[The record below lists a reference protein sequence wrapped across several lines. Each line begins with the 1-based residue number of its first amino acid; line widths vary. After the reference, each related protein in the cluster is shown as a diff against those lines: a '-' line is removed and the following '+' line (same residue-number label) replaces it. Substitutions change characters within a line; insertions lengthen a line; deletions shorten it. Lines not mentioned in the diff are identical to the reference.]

1 MKNTFKLAS
10 LVVAWTVL
18 LWATW
23 LVSHVSAE
31 ETTTT
36 AACSTVSCNLWTK
49 KDKQE
54 KFYLSDEVIK
64 IIDKFVDK
72 VDTKAKDAF
81 WSLTSDNAK
90 KYVMWIY
97 WVVVE
102 KFYEWSAT
110 LEKTPALANN
120 EKAKT
125 LAWIMKDIALLF
137 NVKWHVLNWTYVW
150 DHYYYN
156 QKYNWDEKNNYNPNA
171 IKTEV
176 KEEPKKEEP
185 KKEDD
190 SHKSS
195 VVFKDAIRKLAEDIK
210 KVTDSNE
217 QVDKTMYEP
226 YNKNLK
232 WEKLYWYEIVW
243 NHVLQIANE
252 SWKKIVNSWE
262 STYDFSKLLTAWKNE
277 LNFITLF
284 WANRK
289 IDVVNSDYA
298 LLKNDSVQWKDQSNQ
313 DTQTTTALKVLNN
326 FDKWFFRSWE
336 WYLWF
341 APFNSKADA
350 KAFMENQNIASLWYI
365 VQIWSTSKY
374 ALFFNPFEV

>member
-10 LVVAWTVL
+10 LAVASTL
-18 LWATW
+18 MLWATW

-36 AACSTVSCNLWTK
+36 VACSTVSCNLWTK

-81 WSLTSDNAK
+81 WSLTSQDSK

-102 KFYEWSAT
+102 KFYEWAAT

-137 NVKWHVLNWTYVW
+137 NVKWHVLNLTYVL

-156 QKYNWDEKNNYNPNA
+156 QKYNWD
-171 IKTEV
+171 
-176 KEEPKKEEP
+176 
-185 KKEDD
+185 
-190 SHKSS
+190 
-195 VVFKDAIRKLAEDIK
+195 
-210 KVTDSNE
+210 
-217 QVDKTMYEP
+217 
-226 YNKNLK
+226 
-232 WEKLYWYEIVW
+232 
-243 NHVLQIANE
+243 
-252 SWKKIVNSWE
+252 
-262 STYDFSKLLTAWKNE
+262 
-277 LNFITLF
+277 
-284 WANRK
+284 
-289 IDVVNSDYA
+289 
-298 LLKNDSVQWKDQSNQ
+298 
-313 DTQTTTALKVLNN
+313 
-326 FDKWFFRSWE
+326 
-336 WYLWF
+336 
-341 APFNSKADA
+341 
-350 KAFMENQNIASLWYI
+350 
-365 VQIWSTSKY
+365 
-374 ALFFNPFEV
+374 